1 MKKDK
6 QLYILIILSILFIPA
21 AYVFVA
27 AVFIAQIYRRDY
39 KILSNIKTN
48 NYFLIVFLYIIMG
61 IVFSKY
67 VLISSLYGVMMMLCI
82 YSVGLTTEYIK
93 STNIK
98 KIKNLIYFVSL
109 VAFII
114 GIVQYLNPHFIIP
127 QKWIDVEEFKL
138 KKRIFS
144 TFFNPN
150 VFGFYINII
159 LIMLCGEINIK
170 NRNYMELVTFVL
182 GLICLF
188 LTFSRATWISLII
201 SLVISGVLFDKKY
214 FKFALVIFVII
225 IGFDKILNI
234 GRSNPIKL
242 KEDSS
247 MLYRIEIWKA
257 CFSIIKD
264 NLFTGIGFGTLFKY
278 ISSYSDIV
286 KPNIEHCH
294 NLYIQVLTETGI
306 IGFGSFILILNKFI
320 KNIWNKTKKRNN
332 QKWVTSFS
340 IILMVMVHG
349 TVDSV
354 FLTPQIMMILS
365 IYIGFI
371 SGSERVF
378 IKTFL

>member
-27 AVFIAQIYRRDY
+27 AVFIAQIYRGNY
-39 KILSNIKTN
+39 KILHYIKTN
-48 NYFLIVFLYIIMG
+48 KYLLIVFLYIITG
-61 IVFSKY
+61 IVFSDY
-67 VLISSLYGVMMMLCI
+67 VIISLLYGAMMMLCM
-82 YSVGLTTEYIK
+82 YSAGLTAGYME
-93 STNIK
+93 SSNIK
-98 KIKNLIYFVSL
+98 KIKNLVYIVSL
-109 VAFII
+109 AVFLI
-114 GIVQYLNPHFIIP
+114 GIAQYLNPYFIMP
-127 QKWIDVEEFKL
+127 QKWVDVDEFNL

-150 VFGFYINII
+150 VFGFYINIV
-159 LIMLCGEINIK
+159 LIMLCGEINSK
-170 NRNYMELVTFVL
+170 NRNYMELIIFAL
-182 GLICLF
+182 GVICLF
-188 LTFSRATWISLII
+188 LTFSRATWISLLI
-201 SLVISGVLFDKKY
+201 SLVVSGVLFDKKY
-214 FKFALVIFVII
+214 FKFAIIIFVMI

-257 CFSIIKD
+257 CLSIIKD
-264 NLFTGIGFGTLFKY
+264 NIFTGIGFGTLFKY

-294 NLYIQVLTETGI
+294 NLYIQVLIETGI
-306 IGFGSFILILNKFI
+306 IGFGSFTLILGKLI
-320 KNIWNKTKKRNN
+320 KNIWNKTRKRNN
-332 QKWVTSFS
+332 QKWVTSFT
-340 IILMVMVHG
+340 IIVMVLVHG

-354 FLTPQIMMILS
+354 FLTPQIMLILS
-365 IYIGFI
+365 IYIGSM
-371 SGSERVF
+371 SGRERVF

>member
-6 QLYILIILSILFIPA
+6 QLYILIILSIVFIPA
-21 AYVFVA
+21 AYTFVA
-27 AVFIAQIYRRDY
+27 AVFIAQIYRGDF
-39 KILSNIKTN
+39 KNKSFTKTN
-48 NYFLIVFLYIIMG
+48 KYLPIAFLYIIIG
-61 IVFSKY
+61 VVFSNY
-67 VLISSLYGVMMMLCI
+67 VLISLLYGIMMMLCM
-82 YSVGLTTEYIK
+82 YSVGLTAEYIERA
-93 STNIK
+93 NIK
-98 KIKNLIYFVSL
+98 KVKNLIYIVSL
-109 VAFII
+109 VVFII
-114 GIVQYLNPHFIIP
+114 GIVQYLNPYFIMP

-150 VFGFYINII
+150 VFGFYINIV

-170 NRNYMELVTFVL
+170 NRNYMEVVTFAL
-182 GLICLF
+182 GLVCLF

-201 SLVISGVLFDKKY
+201 SLVVSGVLFDKKY
-214 FKFALVIFVII
+214 FKFALIIFVII

-264 NLFTGIGFGTLFKY
+264 NMLTGIGFGTLFKY

-306 IGFGSFILILNKFI
+306 IGFGSFILILNKLI

-332 QKWVTSFS
+332 QKWVTSIS
-340 IILMVMVHG
+340 IIVMVLVHG

-354 FLTPQIMMILS
+354 FLTPQIMLILS
-365 IYIGFI
+365 IYIGSMF
-371 SGSERVF
+371 GSERVF

>member
-61 IVFSKY
+61 VVFSKY

-82 YSVGLTTEYIK
+82 YSIGLTTEYIK

-170 NRNYMELVTFVL
+170 NRNYMELVTFIF

-365 IYIGFI
+365 IYIGSI
-371 SGSERVF
+371 CGSERVF

>member
-27 AVFIAQIYRRDY
+27 AVFIAQIYRGDY
-39 KILSNIKTN
+39 KNISDIKTN

-61 IVFSKY
+61 VVFSKY

-82 YSVGLTTEYIK
+82 YSVRLTTEYIK

-170 NRNYMELVTFVL
+170 NRNYIELVTFLL

-306 IGFGSFILILNKFI
+306 IGFSSLILILNKLI
-320 KNIWNKTKKRNN
+320 KDIWNKTKKRNN

-365 IYIGFI
+365 IYIGSI